1 MDLRAVEIPWKEEL
15 AIIVHSFLKKK
26 MSMVHS
32 CAEGNGSEVLILLR
46 SLS

>member
-32 CAEGNGSEVLILLR
+32 CAEGNGSEVLILPR